1 MADIHPTAVVEEGA
15 RLADSVKVGPF
26 CVVGAEVELN
36 ANVELI
42 SHVAVAGRT
51 RIGAGSKVYP
61 FASLGHAPQDLKF
74 KNEPSRLEIGNDCT
88 IREHVTMNPGT
99 EGGGLLTKVGDGC
112 LFMVGVHIAH
122 DCQIGN
128 NVILANNAI
137 IAGHVVIGDRVVIGG
152 HAAVLQFVRIGSG
165 AMIGGMS
172 GVEQDVVPFG
182 LVKGDR
188 AKLAGLN
195 VVGLKRA
202 SLPGDQV
209 RQLRQAVS
217 RLFEESSSDTL
228 SERAQSLREELP
240 DNPLVDEVVAFILD
254 SSRHGICRPAS

>member
-1 MADIHPTAVVEEGA
+1 
-15 RLADSVKVGPF
+15 
-26 CVVGAEVELN
+26 
-36 ANVELI
+36 
-42 SHVAVAGRT
+42 
-51 RIGAGSKVYP
+51 
-61 FASLGHAPQDLKF
+61 
-74 KNEPSRLEIGNDCT
+74 
-88 IREHVTMNPGT
+88 
-99 EGGGLLTKVGDGC
+99 
-112 LFMVGVHIAH
+112 
-122 DCQIGN
+122 
-128 NVILANNAI
+128 
-137 IAGHVVIGDRVVIGG
+137 
-152 HAAVLQFVRIGSG
+152 
-165 AMIGGMS
+165 MIGGMS

-195 VVGLKRA
+195 VVGLKRE

>member
-99 EGGGLLTKVGDGC
+99 EGGGLLTKVGDSC

-137 IAGHVVIGDRVVIGG
+137 IAGHVVIGDRVVIG
-152 HAAVLQFVRIGSG
+152 
-165 AMIGGMS
+165 
-172 GVEQDVVPFG
+172 
-182 LVKGDR
+182 K
-188 AKLAGLN
+188 
-195 VVGLKRA
+195 
-202 SLPGDQV
+202 
-209 RQLRQAVS
+209 
-217 RLFEESSSDTL
+217 
-228 SERAQSLREELP
+228 
-240 DNPLVDEVVAFILD
+240 
-254 SSRHGICRPAS
+254 

>member
-1 MADIHPTAVVEEGA
+1 
-15 RLADSVKVGPF
+15 
-26 CVVGAEVELN
+26 
-36 ANVELI
+36 
-42 SHVAVAGRT
+42 
-51 RIGAGSKVYP
+51 
-61 FASLGHAPQDLKF
+61 
-74 KNEPSRLEIGNDCT
+74 
-88 IREHVTMNPGT
+88 MNPGT

-152 HAAVLQFVRIGSG
+152 HAAVLQFVRIGGG